1 MVKEGCEELGDT
13 KSRVSLMMLMMLIA
27 MMWRGCPGG
36 IEGQHNCFQKKQ
48 VVGRVG
54 YKQLL

>member
-36 IEGQHNCFQKKQ
+36 D
-48 VVGRVG
+48 
-54 YKQLL
+54 

>member
-13 KSRVSLMMLMMLIA
+13 KSRVSLMLMMLIA

-36 IEGQHNCFQKKQ
+36 D
-48 VVGRVG
+48 
-54 YKQLL
+54 